1 MAFVWFSRS
10 LPVGTVELVEHIR
23 RYQPFSVQMPD
34 GRILIYTP
42 RITGSPTAPG
52 QEQSNPLKDRLLN
65 PADPDKQDAY
75 PMEGMIN
82 LVKPEK
88 SSSADDASQQT
99 GEGDEQSK

>member
-1 MAFVWFSRS
+1 MLSN
-10 LPVGTVELVEHIR
+10 
-23 RYQPFSVQMPD
+23 QPVQMPD